1 MYKAMQLCLTAL
13 SSIVC
18 FPFYFMQILRHL
30 FLVLPIFFFFFFFF
44 LSHTSGLISAGVFT
58 STMMT
63 QFSQVPKDSVHNG
76 RLHAKPSAGIELGNT
91 QTTSQDK
98 KKDRPALCD

>member
-30 FLVLPIFFFFFFFF
+30 FLVLPIFFFF